1 MKKKHGFLNE
11 FFYKVHATAAEKIG
25 VAITSEEKVPEIGN
39 QINKELNKKIKR
51 LLNGKIV
58 NIIIAIGL
66 ALSLIGL
73 YLLSLSNYLLF
84 HCTVEIFG
92 IAIGCI
98 TFAIAWN
105 SRRIMNCN
113 FLLLIGI
120 AFLFVSA
127 FSFLH
132 TIAYQGMGIF
142 PNVGANLATQLWII
156 TRYMFSISMLIAVIF
171 ANRRIYA
178 GIAFVGYSIAS
189 ALVIGS
195 IFYWE
200 NFPQA
205 YTEGIGLTQFKVIS
219 EYVISGILLFA
230 IALLFQKRRNFDR
243 NVVKLV
249 ISSMAIAVAAEMAF
263 TLYVDVNGVTNVIG
277 HLLMMLSVY
286 FIYKAL
292 VETALAKPYDLL
304 FRNLKKSETDLTR
317 RATELTDANRLL
329 AMSLEERKKM
339 QEQLEEYGKQL
350 EILVEKKTKQLKE
363 VERLATIGQTAGMVG
378 HDIRNPLQ
386 GIVSELYLESQEIAL
401 LPTGETKTNLQESIR
416 SIEANLYYIDKIV
429 SDLQDYARPL
439 VPVKHNMKIEK
450 AVEDALTIVA
460 IPENVQV
467 SIWYE
472 KDLPQIKADPI
483 MTKRILVNLVQNA
496 VQAMP
501 NGGELTIS
509 ATQTGKHFFIYV
521 EDTGEGIPEN
531 AKEKIFTPLFTTKSK
546 GQGFGLAVVK
556 RLTEAQDGTITYHTQ
571 QGKGTKFT
579 IQFPA

>member
-1 MKKKHGFLNE
+1 M
-11 FFYKVHATAAEKIG
+11 HATAAEKIG
-25 VAITSEEKVPEIGN
+25 VAITSEKKVPEISN
-39 QINKELNKKIKR
+39 QINKEPNKKPKR
-51 LLNGKIV
+51 LLNGRIV
-58 NIIIAIGL
+58 NVIIAVGL

-73 YLLSLSNYLLF
+73 YLLSCGNYLLF
-84 HCTVEIFG
+84 HWAIEIFV
-92 IAIGCI
+92 IAIGFI

-120 AFLFVSA
+120 AFLFISA

-132 TIAYQGMGIF
+132 TLAYQGMGVF
-142 PNVGANLATQLWII
+142 PNVGANWATQLWII
-156 TRYMFSISMLIAVIF
+156 TRYMFSISILIAVIF
-171 ANRRIYA
+171 ANKRIYA
-178 GIAFVGYSIAS
+178 GLAFLGYILAS
-189 ALVIGS
+189 TLLIGS
-195 IFYWE
+195 VFYWE

-205 YTEGIGLTQFKVIS
+205 YAEGLGLTPFKVIS
-219 EYVISGILLFA
+219 EYVISGILLCA
-230 IALLFQKRRNFDR
+230 IVLLFLKRRNFDG

-249 ISSMAIAVAAEMAF
+249 MASMAIAVVAEMIF
-263 TLYVDVNGVTNVIG
+263 TLYVDVYGVTNVIG
-277 HLLMMLSVY
+277 HLLIMVSVY

-317 RATELTDANRLL
+317 RATELTEANTLL
-329 AMSLEERKKM
+329 TISLEDRKKM

-363 VERLATIGQTAGMVG
+363 AERLATIGQTAGMVG

-401 LPTGETKTNLQESIR
+401 LPTGETKANLQESIR

-439 VPVKHNMKIEK
+439 VPVKYKMKIEK
-450 AVEDALTIVA
+450 AVEDALMIVT
-460 IPENVQV
+460 IPENVQI
-467 SIWYE
+467 SISYE

-483 MTKRILVNLVQNA
+483 MIKRIIVNLVQNA

-509 ATQTGKHFFIYV
+509 ATQTGEHFFINV

-531 AKEKIFTPLFTTKSK
+531 AKEKIFIPLFTTKSK

-556 RLTEAQDGTITYHTQ
+556 RLTEAQDGTVTYNTH

-579 IQFPA
+579 IQLPV

>member
-1 MKKKHGFLNE
+1 
-11 FFYKVHATAAEKIG
+11 VHATAAGKIG
-25 VAITSEEKVPEIGN
+25 VAINSEKKVPEISN
-39 QINKELNKKIKR
+39 QINKEPNKKTKR
-51 LLNGKIV
+51 LLNEKIV
-58 NIIIAIGL
+58 NVIIAIGL
-66 ALSLIGL
+66 TLSLIGL
-73 YLLSLSNYLLF
+73 YLLSYSNYLLF
-84 HCTVEIFG
+84 HWTIEIFV
-92 IAIGCI
+92 IAIGYI

-120 AFLFVSA
+120 AFLFIST

-132 TIAYQGMGIF
+132 TLAYQGMGVF
-142 PNVGANLATQLWII
+142 PNAGANWATQLWII
-156 TRYMFSISMLIAVIF
+156 TRYMFSISILIAVIF
-171 ANRRIYA
+171 ANKRIYA
-178 GIAFVGYSIAS
+178 GLAFLAYILAS
-189 ALVIGS
+189 TLLIGS
-195 IFYWE
+195 VFYWE

-205 YTEGIGLTQFKVIS
+205 YAEGLGLTPFKVIS
-219 EYVISGILLFA
+219 EYVISGILLCT
-230 IALLFQKRRNFDR
+230 IILLFQKRRNFDG

-249 ISSMAIAVAAEMAF
+249 MASIAVAVAAEMIF
-263 TLYVDVNGVTNVIG
+263 TLYVDVYGVTNVIG
-277 HLLMMLSVY
+277 HLLIMVSVY

-304 FRNLKKSETDLTR
+304 FRNLKKSETDLTK
-317 RATELTDANRLL
+317 RATELTEANRLL
-329 AMSLEERKKM
+329 IMSLEERKKM

-363 VERLATIGQTAGMVG
+363 AERLATIGQTAGMVG

-401 LPTGETKTNLQESIR
+401 LPTGETKANLQESIR

-439 VPVKHNMKIEK
+439 VPVKYKMKIEK
-450 AVEDALTIVA
+450 AVEDALMIVT
-460 IPENVQV
+460 IPENVQI
-467 SIWYE
+467 SISYE

-483 MTKRILVNLVQNA
+483 MIKRIIVNLVQNA

-509 ATQTGKHFFIYV
+509 ATQAGKHFFINV
-521 EDTGEGIPEN
+521 EDTGKGIPEN

-556 RLTEAQDGTITYHTQ
+556 RLTEAQGGTVTYHTQ

-579 IQFPA
+579 IQLPV